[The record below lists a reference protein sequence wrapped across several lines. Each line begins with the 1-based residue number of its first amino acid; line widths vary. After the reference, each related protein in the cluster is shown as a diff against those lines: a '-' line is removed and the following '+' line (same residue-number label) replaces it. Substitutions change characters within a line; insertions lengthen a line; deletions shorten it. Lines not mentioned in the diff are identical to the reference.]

1 MEKNYLLQRAVDYPA
16 VGEKHTSSRS
26 SRFVGALIAVLIALP
41 ALVFAAGE
49 GEMFIDNGKIRLGV
63 DLASGGSVFYLS
75 ESVPRRNLLN
85 GFDRGRFIQQSYY
98 GDSDE
103 SRWNPVQGGDYKGL
117 AAGLIEHTSTSES
130 HDRPDR

>member
-1 MEKNYLLQRAVDYPA
+1 
-16 VGEKHTSSRS
+16 
-26 SRFVGALIAVLIALP
+26 
-41 ALVFAAGE
+41 
-49 GEMFIDNGKIRLGV
+49 MFIDNGKIRLGV

-98 GDSDE
+98 GDSDGSRWGE
-103 SRWNPVQGGDYKGL
+103 REWRWNPVQGGDYKGL